1 MVSGLNLNCT
11 GLFCDAEDDLNVE
24 NSNIELN
31 PLSLA
36 RYIRMIRFFI
46 FNKKILRVSL
56 AVAPCKF
63 QLDCN
68 KNRLVICIYIYIIY
82 ISYDRCSIFHIKT
95 C

>member
-63 QLDCN
+63 HSCM
-68 KNRLVICIYIYIIY
+68 RIY
-82 ISYDRCSIFHIKT
+82 ISYRCSLFFILKLVDA
-95 C
+95 

>member
-46 FNKKILRVSL
+46 FNKKNPTSESGRRSL
-56 AVAPCKF
+56 
-63 QLDCN
+63 
-68 KNRLVICIYIYIIY
+68 
-82 ISYDRCSIFHIKT
+82 
-95 C
+95 